1 MEALVKLSESLPEG
15 LSEIQKENLEELVE
29 VLEHIERSGQQIIP
43 ALLSTRL
50 GVDGARIRQNVGTD
64 DLAPEDIEPGDIY
77 VPGETIAKS
86 GDGVVVVPLFGVKG
100 NLRWLMGDRLPDC
113 FSHNAT
119 NNGVTGS
126 ACADC
131 PDLPFR
137 DGEMTDCALVWHWV
151 FLTEDCSKLF
161 YVMFRGKSAKTGSN
175 LNRLVRR
182 PGTRKVRLFTES
194 EKNKK
199 GSYYVWKSSMLGDR
213 PDSAL
218 KKLSIELSNLMI
230 AKYDAIIE
238 EDEQAGG
245 GYDAS
250 KDTSPVMDVEAPAE
264 DIQDM

>member
-151 FLTEDCSKLF
+151 FLTE
-161 YVMFRGKSAKTGSN
+161 GKERQDGLQPQPPRPSSRYEEGPPVHRVREEQEGQ
-175 LNRLVRR
+175 LLRLEVLHARR
-182 PGTRKVRLFTES
+182 P
-194 EKNKK
+194 
-199 GSYYVWKSSMLGDR
+199 
-213 PDSAL
+213 P
-218 KKLSIELSNLMI
+218 
-230 AKYDAIIE
+230 
-238 EDEQAGG
+238 
-245 GYDAS
+245 
-250 KDTSPVMDVEAPAE
+250 
-264 DIQDM
+264 